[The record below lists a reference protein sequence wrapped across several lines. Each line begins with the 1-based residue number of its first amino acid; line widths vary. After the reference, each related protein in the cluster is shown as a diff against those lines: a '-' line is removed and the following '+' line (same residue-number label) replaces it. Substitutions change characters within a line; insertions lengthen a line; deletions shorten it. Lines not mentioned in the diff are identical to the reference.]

1 MGKYISKKY
10 RLYCIDWYRTNN
22 KLIKFV
28 IKDLVYTH
36 VTEYSSINFFLMK
49 KKTQIFPFRICFFF
63 FKRKFDYE
71 ETNNFDK
78 LIKCAIKE
86 LVTDPVH
93 TRKEYLIL
101 NFFLRKK
108 LHKIFP
114 LQKIFFPKTKIR
126 KNNKLV
132 KFVIKD
138 LIPDRVHTRAK
149 YSSIKFF
156 LMKKKPK
163 FSHSK
168 FFFFF

>member
-1 MGKYISKKY
+1 MSSRILCTHTLRSI
-10 RLYCIDWYRTNN
+10 LV
-22 KLIKFV
+22 LI
-28 IKDLVYTH
+28 
-36 VTEYSSINFFLMK
+36 FFLWRK
-49 KKTQIFPFRICFFF
+49 NQNFSIPNLFFF
-63 FKRKFDYE
+63 FKRKFDYG

-138 LIPDRVHTRAK
+138 LMPDRVHTRTK

-163 FSHSK
+163 FSHSI
-168 FFFFF
+168 FFFFLNENLITRKQKFFIN